1 MDEAI
6 AHYQKALQ
14 IKPDYAEAHN
24 NLGNALLQKGQVDE
38 AMAHYQKAL
47 QINPDYA
54 EAHNNLGN
62 ALLQKGR
69 VDEAITHYQ
78 KALQIKPDYA
88 EAHNNLGNA
97 LLQKGNVDEAMAHYQ
112 KALQIKPD
120 YAEAH
125 NNLGNALASKGQ
137 GGRSDRPLP
146 KGAANQTRLRGS
158 PLQPR
163 QCLAPKGQSGR
174 SDHSLPNRR
183 CKSHPTTRKPTSTSA
198 ALCFKRAEWT
208 KRSPHYQKALQIKPD
223 SPDVLNNLA
232 WLLATCPD
240 AHIRDGVQAVKYAE
254 RACELTHYGVTP
266 LVGTLAAAYAEA
278 GRYDEAI
285 AAAQKACAL
294 ATAAGE
300 QDLLERNQKLLVL
313 YRAHQPYHEAA
324 GKFVPAAP

>member
-6 AHYQKALQ
+6 VHYQKALQ
-14 IKPDYAEAHN
+14 IK
-24 NLGNALLQKGQVDE
+24 
-38 AMAHYQKAL
+38 
-47 QINPDYA
+47 PDYA

-78 KALQIKPDYA
+78 KALQIKPD
-88 EAHNNLGNA
+88 
-97 LLQKGNVDEAMAHYQ
+97 
-112 KALQIKPD
+112 
-120 YAEAH
+120 
-125 NNLGNALASKGQ
+125 
-137 GGRSDRPLP
+137 
-146 KGAANQTRLRGS
+146 S
-158 PLQPR
+158 P
-163 QCLAPKGQSGR
+163 
-174 SDHSLPNRR
+174 
-183 CKSHPTTRKPTSTSA
+183 
-198 ALCFKRAEWT
+198 E
-208 KRSPHYQKALQIKPD
+208 
-223 SPDVLNNLA
+223 VLNNLA

-254 RACELTHYGVTP
+254 RACELTHYGVTL

-278 GRYDEAI
+278 GRFDDAI

-300 QDLLERNQKLLVL
+300 QDLLKKNQELLAL